1 MYITNEYLWQAFE
14 NTGDI
19 NYYMLYKAN
28 LQNKTEFCKDSDI
41 KTEKEPLMTYVSN

>member
-14 NTGDI
+14 KTGNI

-28 LQNKTEFCKDSDI
+28 LQNGTDFCENVNSEN
-41 KTEKEPLMTYVSN
+41 EKKNENLIYS

>member
-1 MYITNEYLWQAFE
+1 MYITNEYLWRAFE

-28 LQNKTEFCKDSDI
+28 LQEKSEFCDDCHSQKQ
-41 KTEKEPLMTYVSN
+41 KNENNMCTV